1 VDRFLVAALVLVAAS
16 ACTPSEH
23 SSGNE
28 TGKEIYF
35 LHCSSCHQPDGRG
48 YDHVYPPLAGNP
60 IVRLANPE
68 VAIDVVLR
76 GRGSMPSFG
85 EELTPREIAEVVTFI
100 RRQWGND
107 ASAVTPGQAG

>member
-1 VDRFLVAALVLVAAS
+1 MRQLLVVLALAAAAG
-16 ACTPSEH
+16 CTKSQH
-23 SSGNE
+23 SSENE
-28 TGKEIYF
+28 TGAEIYF

-48 YDHVYPPLAGNP
+48 YDGVYPPLAGNP
-60 IVRLANPE
+60 IVRLGNPE

-100 RRQWGND
+100 RGEWGND
-107 ASAVTPGQAG
+107 ASPVTPGQAG